1 MQLDLSAALLTV
13 ESMITGAVALL
24 PKLVVAGLLFTLVW
38 WASRAVGQAVAGLLA
53 RARQPQSV
61 GLVLGRLA
69 RWSLLVLGGLVSLT
83 VVVPSLNASAVVG
96 ALGVGGVAIGFAFK
110 DIFQNL
116 LAGLLLLMT
125 RPFQIGD
132 YVVAGSHEG
141 RVEDI
146 QVRATLLRAPDGRQV
161 VVPNSDL
168 YTNRVIVNTPQT
180 SRRGVVNVGIGY
192 DDDIEQAKRVI
203 TAAVKSLPQVLDE
216 PAPSVITTGLGD
228 SSVQLAVRFW
238 VAPSA
243 QGGDLFGATDAVVI
257 ATKQALGKAG
267 IDIPF
272 PIQTLL
278 LPRSGQEGDDKGPA
292 PANEPFDNARARRA

>member
-1 MQLDLSAALLTV
+1 MQLDLSAALLTI
-13 ESMITGAVALL
+13 ESMITGAIALL
-24 PKLVVAGLLFTLVW
+24 PKLLVAGLFFTAAW
-38 WASRAVGQAVAGLLA
+38 WVSGALGRVVASLLA
-53 RARQPQSV
+53 RAGQPQSV
-61 GLVLGRLA
+61 GLVLSRLA
-69 RWSLLVLGGLVSLT
+69 RWAMLVVGGLVSLT
-83 VVVPSLNASAVVG
+83 IVVPSLNAGTVVG

-203 TAAVKSLPQVLDE
+203 TAAVKALPQVLDE

-238 VAPSA
+238 VAPAA
-243 QGGDLFGATDAVVI
+243 QGGDLLGATDAVVI
-257 ATKQALGKAG
+257 ATKQALGRAG
-267 IDIPF
+267 IEIPF

-278 LPRSGQEGDDKGPA
+278 LPRSEQGESGPA
-292 PANEPFDNARARRA
+292 PANEPFGEAASSRRA

>member
-1 MQLDLSAALLTV
+1 MQLDLSAALLTIQ
-13 ESMITGAVALL
+13 SMITGAIALL
-24 PKLVVAGLLFTLVW
+24 PKLLVAGLFFTAVW
-38 WASRAVGQAVAGLLA
+38 WVSGALGRLVAGLLA
-53 RARQPQSV
+53 RAGQPHSV
-61 GLVLGRLA
+61 GLVLSRLA
-69 RWSLLVLGGLVSLT
+69 RWALLVVGGLVSLT
-83 VVVPSLNASAVVG
+83 IVVPSLNAGTVVG

-192 DDDIEQAKRVI
+192 DDDIEHAKRVV
-203 TAAVKSLPQVLDE
+203 TTAVKALPQVLDE

-238 VAPSA
+238 VAPAA

-257 ATKQALGKAG
+257 ATKQALGRAG
-267 IDIPF
+267 IEIPF

-278 LPRSGQEGDDKGPA
+278 LPRGEQGEGGPA
-292 PANEPFDNARARRA
+292 PANEPFGEAASSRRA